1 MERHSTSDYDLLI
14 EASEKGFLAS
24 WQYATRGEPVI
35 DILAPE
41 IECEGFEEGKHRT
54 PQIAKGVP
62 PVRRGIL
69 DDDDLATGFDHSE
82 DFAQRQFTVAIR
94 LLMQQK
100 EYQCSIVNRIRQP
113 QPAGV
118 HGQQPH
124 RRSRRQLG
132 FQVSELDRQNVHNVD
147 LAA

>member
-1 MERHSTSDYDLLI
+1 MIPGARD
-14 EASEKGFLAS
+14 
-24 WQYATRGEPVI
+24 RVRRVR
-35 DILAPE
+35 
-41 IECEGFEEGKHRT
+41 EGKHGPT
-54 PQIAKGVP
+54 NSEGGATS
-62 PVRRGIL
+62 RRGIL

-132 FQVSELDRQNVHNVD
+132 FQVSELDRQTSTMSISPPPVATALHRRW
-147 LAA
+147 